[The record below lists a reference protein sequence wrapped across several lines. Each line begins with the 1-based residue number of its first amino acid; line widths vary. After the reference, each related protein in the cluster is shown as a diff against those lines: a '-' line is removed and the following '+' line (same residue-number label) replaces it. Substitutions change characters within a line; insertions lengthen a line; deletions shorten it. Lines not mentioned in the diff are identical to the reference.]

1 LNDILI
7 ESGAKLEGAFISA
20 NLVDELILY
29 QAPKLIGSDGKSLL
43 NMPTILRLS
52 AAKNLDI
59 NDIRMVGKDIRITA
73 KFSR

>member
-1 LNDILI
+1 MPAIL
-7 ESGAKLEGAFISA
+7 
-20 NLVDELILY
+20 
-29 QAPKLIGSDGKSLL
+29 Q
-43 NMPTILRLS
+43 LS